1 MAPFAYRAKVGSIRQ
16 KGEAESMLRR
26 CFRPSQSW

>member
-16 KGEAESMLRR
+16 KGEAKSMLRR
-26 CFRPSQSW
+26 CLRPSPSW